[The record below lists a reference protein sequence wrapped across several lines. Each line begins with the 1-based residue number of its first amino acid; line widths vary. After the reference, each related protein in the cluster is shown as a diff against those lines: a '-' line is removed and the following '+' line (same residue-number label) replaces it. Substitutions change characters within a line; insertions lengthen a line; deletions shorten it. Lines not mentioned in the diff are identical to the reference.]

1 MSIFGVQV
9 LMHFGGG
16 KETQQG
22 MLPCSQKPGTLSQ
35 ELGY

>member
-1 MSIFGVQV
+1 MNTSGVQV

-22 MLPCSQKPGTLSQ
+22 MLHCSQKPGSLSQ